1 MAVGPSLAGAFPEFH
16 GPLDK
21 AVQFLSPRYGQK
33 YRKTIFWKGDLT
45 MKKFLALLMAMAMIL
60 SLAACGGSKQETP
73 TQSGGDSAGTEAPAE
88 TRTLRVAMECAYAPY
103 NWTQSDDSNGAVPI
117 SGSSDYAY
125 GYDVMIAKYICE
137 QLGWNLEI
145 VKSDWESII
154 PAIQSGTVDAGICG
168 QSITADRLE
177 MVDFSD
183 PYYYA
188 TIVTVVPEDG
198 TYADAASVA
207 DLAGGTC
214 TSQLNTIWY
223 DNCLP
228 QIPDA
233 NILPGQESA
242 PAMIVALTSGR
253 VDYIVTDQPT
263 GLAAVASNPGLKLLD
278 FTGTDGEFEVSD
290 EDINI
295 GISVQKG
302 NSELLDA
309 INGVLATLSEDDY
322 TNMMN
327 EAISVQPLSE

>member
-1 MAVGPSLAGAFPEFH
+1 
-16 GPLDK
+16 
-21 AVQFLSPRYGQK
+21 
-33 YRKTIFWKGDLT
+33 
-45 MKKFLALLMAMAMIL
+45 MKKFLSLIMAMAMIL
-60 SLAACGGSKQETP
+60 SLAACGGSK
-73 TQSGGDSAGTEAPAE
+73 TEAPAQSE
-88 TRTLRVAMECAYAPY
+88 TPAASEARTLRVAMECAYAPY

-125 GYDVMIAKYICE
+125 GYDVMMAKYICE

-168 QSITADRLE
+168 QSITSDRLE

-188 TIVTVVPEDG
+188 TIVTVVAEDG
-198 TYADAASVA
+198 AYADAASVA

-263 GLAAVASNPGLKLLD
+263 GLAAVAANPGLKLLD
-278 FTGTDGEFEVSD
+278 FTGTDGAFDVSD

-302 NSELLDA
+302 NTVLKDALDA
-309 INGVLATLSEDDY
+309 VLSTMTADDFNALMEEAT
-322 TNMMN
+322 
-327 EAISVQPLSE
+327 AIQPIEE

>member
-1 MAVGPSLAGAFPEFH
+1 
-16 GPLDK
+16 
-21 AVQFLSPRYGQK
+21 
-33 YRKTIFWKGDLT
+33 
-45 MKKFLALLMAMAMIL
+45 MKKLL
-60 SLAACGGSKQETP
+60 SLALAAALGLTLAACSSGTATVPNTSTAP
-73 TQSGGDSAGTEAPAE
+73 TENSTAPAGDTATGSGVE
-88 TRTLRVAMECAYAPY
+88 DGVLTVGMECAYAPY
-103 NWTQSDDSNGAVPI
+103 NWTQMDDSNGAVPI
-117 SGSSDYAY
+117 KNVPGAYAN
-125 GYDVMIAKYICE
+125 GYDVMIAQKICE
-137 QLGWNLEI
+137 ENGWELE
-145 VKSDWESII
+145 VVSTAWDSLT
-154 PAIQSGTVDAGICG
+154 PSLQSGTIDVAIAG
-168 QSITADRLE
+168 QSMTADRMAE
-177 MVDFSD
+177 VDMAG

-188 TIVTVVPEDG
+188 QIVCLTTKDSA
-198 TYADAASVA
+198 YAAATSIA

-263 GLAAVASNPGLKLLD
+263 GLAAVAANPGLKLLD
-278 FTGTDGEFEVSD
+278 FTGTDGAFEVSD

-302 NSELLDA
+302 NTELLDA
-309 INGVLATLSEDDY
+309 INGVLATLTEEDY